1 MPELKIARS
10 YHEFLR
16 RIGVQ
21 NPGEVGVATP
31 VQLTIPLDAADHLI
45 SPIQVPVVGF
55 LTFTNA
61 SAAESSGFEIEA
73 RAGGFWLEYLNNDNS
88 DQAVVLVTDES
99 IADFVD
105 DTIVGTNF
113 GPPAQSIIRE
123 VRVTALVPGNNF
135 HLNQADVLQ
144 GLPFFVPRGQFLS
157 VYRQDVN
164 NSSIYRVWF
173 REVPVGGI
181 GFEGPQS

>member
-31 VQLTIPLDAADHLI
+31 VQLTIPIDAGDQLI
-45 SPIQVPVVGF
+45 TPVQVPVVGF
-55 LTFTNA
+55 LA
-61 SAAESSGFEIEA
+61 VSSAAVGDSAGFEIEA
-73 RAGGFWLEYLNNDNS
+73 RAGGFWLEFLNNDNA
-88 DQAVVLVTDES
+88 DQCIIS
-99 IADFVD
+99 VD
-105 DTIVGTNF
+105 DASISTTIEGVITGTTF
-113 GPPAQSIIRE
+113 GPPARSIIRE
-123 VRVTALVPGNNF
+123 ARVAALVGGNRL
-135 HLNQADVLQ
+135 HLTNGQILQ
-144 GLPFFVPRGQFLS
+144 GVPLFVARGQFLGC
-157 VYRQDVN
+157 YRQDPN
-164 NSSIYRVWF
+164 NTALFRVIF